1 MDDLEARRILEAVLL
16 ISDRPLLLGQVREV
30 LGEGW
35 GEAKIRNLFSELKAE
50 YAEGKH
56 GIQIVEVASGY
67 QFVTH
72 PDLYPHVAKLNKRVR
87 AIRFSK
93 PSLESLAII
102 AYRQPITRAEIEQ
115 IRGVDC
121 SGVLETLIRPGF
133 IKVVGRKE
141 VAGRPLLYATTV
153 EFQEHFGLK
162 GLDDLPSLEKLQ
174 GEQEMI
180 KEVVGV
186 MAAEQEQAAEAQV
199 EEARAQRIAEE
210 EAAEAAQE
218 QKAEDD
224 LQAETET
231 ESETEVETKT
241 ESEVEAQA
249 KPSEGQAESRSDEQ
263 VEETEQ
269 IAASGESTDTDEEKQ
284 G

>member
-1 MDDLEARRILEAVLL
+1 MSEPEKSNEVDPVRSDAMEKSTGDKRSNGMDDLEARRILEAVLL

-141 VAGRPLLYATTV
+141 VAGRPLLPFPKFV
-153 EFQEHFGLK
+153 
-162 GLDDLPSLEKLQ
+162 
-174 GEQEMI
+174 
-180 KEVVGV
+180 
-186 MAAEQEQAAEAQV
+186 
-199 EEARAQRIAEE
+199 EAR
-210 EAAEAAQE
+210 
-218 QKAEDD
+218 
-224 LQAETET
+224 LG
-231 ESETEVETKT
+231 
-241 ESEVEAQA
+241 
-249 KPSEGQAESRSDEQ
+249 P
-263 VEETEQ
+263 
-269 IAASGESTDTDEEKQ
+269 
-284 G
+284 